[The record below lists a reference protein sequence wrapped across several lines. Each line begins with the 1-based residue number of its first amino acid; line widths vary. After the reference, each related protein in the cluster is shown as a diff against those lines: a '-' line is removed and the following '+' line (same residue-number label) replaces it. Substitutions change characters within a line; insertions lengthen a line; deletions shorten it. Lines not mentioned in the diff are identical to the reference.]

1 MQTTDQTTEGVG
13 HESQRD
19 SQQRLAMPREPEPS
33 ANSTRDPV
41 RSGVGGVSSILRE
54 TIETK
59 LAYLRAD
66 CALKREIKRNAFGR
80 RWARSARSNAENER
94 DCGPSDKYW
103 DDLQAEAQRKS
114 TAELEAA
121 DKALADLIAEAR
133 PVMGPEWLG
142 NDHGR
147 LCWAGYLG
155 GYPIKHHYC
164 IREEG
169 HEGHHADEWPHTRW
183 ACEDEAGSWPQ
194 GATCNREWNELAE
207 AERARRA
214 AAAEG
219 VPEKACEQSGPQG
232 HSDGTEAEPPTKKL

>member
-1 MQTTDQTTEGVG
+1 MNMQNDDQTTEGVAP
-13 HESQRD
+13 ESQRD
-19 SQQRLAMPREPEPS
+19 SQQRLAMPREQEPS

-59 LAYLRAD
+59 LAELRAD
-66 CALKREIKRNAFGR
+66 CALKRQIKRNAFGR

-103 DDLQAEAQRKS
+103 DDRQAEAQRKS
-114 TAELEAA
+114 TVELEAA
-121 DKALADLIAEAR
+121 DKALADLIFEAR
-133 PVMGPEWLG
+133 PVMGPDWLG

-147 LCWAGYLG
+147 LCWAEYLG

-164 IREEG
+164 EREEG
-169 HEGHHADEWPHTRW
+169 HEGNHADEWPETRW
-183 ACEDEAGSWPQ
+183 ACEHPAGSWPQ
-194 GATCNREWNELAE
+194 GVTSNREWNERAE
-207 AERARRA
+207 AEKAGRA

-232 HSDGTEAEPPTKKL
+232 HSEKS